1 MCLLIHVDVL
11 IYLGLLLLLLL
22 LLRFH
27 VRCLDFDRQC
37 AESAEVRPRERLGH
51 RGRQRERDTETHR
64 QSDRRRDRT
73 GDHFEGPCE
82 KRAAVVM
89 AIVAPVAVVVVV
101 VLVAVQ
107 LQLEG
112 CVTLNLPQTVVFVLF
127 AYDHLRDHVGS
138 PRKC

>member
-22 LLRFH
+22 RFH
-27 VRCLDFDRQC
+27 VRRLDFDRQC

-64 QSDRRRDRT
+64 QFDRRRDRT

-89 AIVAPVAVVVVV
+89 AIVAPVVVVV

-127 AYDHLRDHVGS
+127 AYDHLRDS
-138 PRKC
+138 P

>member
-1 MCLLIHVDVL
+1 MFVVWTST
-11 IYLGLLLLLLL
+11 GS
-22 LLRFH
+22 
-27 VRCLDFDRQC
+27 VRSQQKLDPGRDLDT
-37 AESAEVRPRERLGH
+37 EG
-51 RGRQRERDTETHR
+51 GRQRERHRDTETHR

-89 AIVAPVAVVVVV
+89 AIVAPVVVVV

-107 LQLEG
+107 LQPEG

-127 AYDHLRDHVGS
+127 AYDHLRDHVGA
-138 PRKC
+138 P

>member
-1 MCLLIHVDVL
+1 M
-11 IYLGLLLLLLL
+11 LL

-27 VRCLDFDRQC
+27 VRRLDFDRQC

-64 QSDRRRDRT
+64 QSDRQSDRT

-89 AIVAPVAVVVVV
+89 AILAPVVVV
-101 VLVAVQ
+101 VAVQ